1 MTKDSEC
8 SVMSDDEL
16 KDWRRKWNEARLEQI
31 KARANDGTGRGGAA
45 FNLAIK
51 KVVFDDDS
59 LNFNSLSA
67 DEVELIGEG
76 LYGPTMMF
84 GPTTRAQLK
93 KRVRVATEGPLAGAI
108 FPHTKDFL
116 QGFEIN
122 RLEVLASKLH
132 MPAMRKKSAA
142 ERPKPAQ
149 EAVKRLRDELRTQHQ
164 GKRLAE
170 AIRAA
175 WNLERERAGKRP
187 VERHT
192 VENYLSNLPD

>member
-16 KDWRRKWNEARLEQI
+16 KIWRRQWNEARLEQI

-51 KVVFDDDS
+51 KIVFDDDS

-67 DEVELIGEG
+67 DELELIGEG

-84 GPTTRAQLK
+84 GPTTRAQLR
-93 KRVRVATEGPLAGAI
+93 KRVRMATEGPLAGAI

-116 QGFEIN
+116 EGFETN

-132 MPAMRKKSAA
+132 MPAMRKKSAVD
-142 ERPKPAQ
+142 RPKPAQ
-149 EAVKRLRDELRTQHQ
+149 EAIRRLRDELRTQH
-164 GKRLAE
+164 KAKSLAE
-170 AIRAA
+170 AILAA
-175 WNLERERAGKRP
+175 WNLERAKLGKKP
-187 VERHT
+187 AQRHT
-192 VENYLSNLPD
+192 VENYLSKLPD